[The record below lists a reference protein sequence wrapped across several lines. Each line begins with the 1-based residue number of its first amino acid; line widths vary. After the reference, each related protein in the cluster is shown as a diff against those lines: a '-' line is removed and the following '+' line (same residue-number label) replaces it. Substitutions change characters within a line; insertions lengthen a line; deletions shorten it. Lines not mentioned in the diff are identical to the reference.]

1 MNVDLSN
8 KNLTENSDEL
18 LTILMKNPE
27 ITELDISNNNLSK
40 LPIKITFLTYLSVL
54 DIRNNNFVNV
64 SIIHL
69 CICICIVRRNC

>member
-40 LPIKITFLTYLSVL
+40 LPIEITFLTCLSVL

-69 CICICIVRRNC
+69 CICIVRRNC

>member
-40 LPIKITFLTYLSVL
+40 LPIEITFLTCLSVL

-69 CICICIVRRNC
+69 CICICIV

>member
-40 LPIKITFLTYLSVL
+40 LPIEITFLTCLSVL

-69 CICICIVRRNC
+69 CICIYIVRRNC

>member
-40 LPIKITFLTYLSVL
+40 LPIEITFLTCLSVL